1 MAFGVMGGGMQPQGH
16 VQVLLNQILFG
27 MDPQEANDAA
37 RFQHMGGRRVGFEAP
52 VAQDVLDELASMGHE
67 VSSERTFAF
76 GGSQMVLKLERGW
89 AASSDVRKDG
99 QAAGY

>member
-1 MAFGVMGGGMQPQGH
+1 MQPQGH

-37 RFQHMGGRRVGFEAP
+37 RFQHSSGRRVGFEAP
-52 VAQDVLDELASMGHE
+52 VPAEVLNELASMGHE
-67 VSSERTFAF
+67 VSSSRTAAF
-76 GGSQMVLKLERGW
+76 GGSQMVVRLERGW